1 MSLADRIATPSP
13 LVSLSIPASGH
24 TTLASMG
31 IDEGEA
37 WTAEGV
43 RIHYLTVPAGAF
55 DVDARYRRDAEG
67 YSLRWNLSTVPDGPP
82 PSTRGT
88 IVYLH
93 GWGSDG
99 RMMLPWATALARQGY
114 RGILPDLRHH
124 GRSDEAPPGFGP
136 REARDILQLL
146 PSWRDKGLVEGPV
159 YLFGLSY
166 GAATAIFMAAQAG
179 EAGTGQPAALIAIAP
194 FDNAAT
200 AIERFAGEMLAGDA
214 LPWFLRR
221 RHGMDDLPDAIAEA
235 GRKLDVDLASVD
247 VSQAAATTST
257 CMLLV
262 QGGRDRL
269 VPADSTQRIA
279 DAAAHAQQVTL
290 PLETHMTSGMRF
302 DWLATPFGDW
312 LQDVADTGGCPAI
325 VLPPDPAD

>member
-13 LVSLSIPASGH
+13 LLALPIPPSGRA
-24 TTLASMG
+24 TLASMG

-43 RIHYLTVPAGAF
+43 RIHYLVVPAVAF
-55 DVDARYRRDAEG
+55 NVDAHFRREVDA
-67 YSLRWNLSTVPDGPP
+67 YSLRWNLSVAPEDEPP

-99 RMMLPWATALARQGY
+99 SMMLPWATALARQGY

-136 REARDILQLL
+136 REAGDILQLL
-146 PSWRDKGLVEGPV
+146 PGWREEGLVEGPV

-166 GAATAIFMAAQAG
+166 GAATAIFMAAQAD
-179 EAGTGQPAALIAIAP
+179 EAGTGQPTALVAIAP

-200 AIERFAGEMLAGDA
+200 AIERFAGEMLDGDA
-214 LPWFLRR
+214 LPWFAP
-221 RHGMDDLPDAIAEA
+221 RHVMDELPDAIVEA
-235 GRKLDVDLASVD
+235 GRKLDVDLASID
-247 VSQAAATTST
+247 VGQAAEATST

-262 QGGRDRL
+262 HGGRDRL

-279 DAAAHAQQVTL
+279 DAAPHARQVTL
-290 PLETHMTSGMRF
+290 PLENHMTAGLRF
-302 DWLATPFGDW
+302 DWLATPLGDW
-312 LQDVADTGGCPAI
+312 LQEVADTGGCPAI
-325 VLPPDPAD
+325 DLPPDPAD

>member
-13 LVSLSIPASGH
+13 LLKLPIPPTGRA
-24 TTLASMG
+24 TLASMG
-31 IDEGEA
+31 IEEGEA

-43 RIHYLTVPAGAF
+43 RIHYLTVPVRAF
-55 DVDARYRRDAEG
+55 DVDARYQRDAEG
-67 YSLRWNLSTVPDGPP
+67 YLLHWNLSVVQDEPP

-93 GWGSDG
+93 GWGNDG
-99 RMMLPWATALARQGY
+99 SMMLPWATALARQGY

-146 PSWRDKGLVEGPV
+146 PGWREQGLVEGPV

-166 GAATAIFMAAQAG
+166 GAATAIFMAAQAD
-179 EAGTGQPAALIAIAP
+179 EAGTGQPTALIAIAP

-200 AIERFAGEMLAGDA
+200 AIERFARELLDGDA
-214 LPWFLRR
+214 LPWFVRR
-221 RHGMDDLPDAIAEA
+221 HHGMDELPDAIAEA
-235 GRKLDVDLASVD
+235 GRKLDVDLASID
-247 VSQAAATTST
+247 ASQAAAATST

-262 QGGRDRL
+262 EGGRDRL
-269 VPADSTQRIA
+269 VPAGSARRIA
-279 DAAAHAQQVTL
+279 DAAPHARQVTL
-290 PLETHMTSGMRF
+290 PLETHMTAGLRL
-302 DWLATPFGDW
+302 DWLAVPFGEW
-312 LQDVADTGGCPAI
+312 LQEVADTAGCPAI
-325 VLPPDPAD
+325 DLPPDPAD